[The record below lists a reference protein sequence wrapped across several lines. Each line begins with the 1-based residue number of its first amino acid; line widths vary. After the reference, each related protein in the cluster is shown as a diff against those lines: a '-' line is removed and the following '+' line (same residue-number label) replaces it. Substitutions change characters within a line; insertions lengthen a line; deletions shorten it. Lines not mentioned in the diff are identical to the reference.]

1 MVRNKKII
9 YGTVSFIVTMTLL
22 GVILLLNRD
31 EAKID
36 KEIDSYK
43 GIVVYDN
50 GKNLENNY
58 GRHYSEDGY
67 YYGEKWQCVEFVKRF
82 YYEVKGHRMPDILG
96 NAKDFFDPAVPQG
109 KLNHRRGLLQFRN
122 GGNVRPEVDDL
133 LVFTGGKY
141 GHVAIISVVNEDS
154 IEIIQQN
161 VTGHSRQILPMTIKK
176 AHYYIGTTNPPAGWL
191 RQENA
196 QLNH

>member
-1 MVRNKKII
+1 VRNKKTI
-9 YGTVSFIVTMTLL
+9 YVLISIFLAMTLL
-22 GVILLLNRD
+22 GVILYLNRD
-31 EAKID
+31 EAKVER
-36 KEIDSYK
+36 EIDSYK
-43 GIVVYDN
+43 SVVVYDN
-50 GKNLENNY
+50 GKNIENNY

-82 YYEVKGHRMPDILG
+82 YYDAKRHRIPDVLG
-96 NAKDFFDPAVPQG
+96 NAKDFFDSAVPQG

-122 GGNVRPEVDDL
+122 GDNVRPEVDDL

-141 GHVAIISVVNEDS
+141 GHVAIITVVNEDS

-161 VTGHSRQILPMTIKK
+161 VKGQPRQILSLTIKK
-176 AHYYIGTTNPPAGWL
+176 DQYYVGTTNPPAGWL
-191 RQENA
+191 RKEES

>member
-1 MVRNKKII
+1 MRNKRII
-9 YGTVSFIVTMTLL
+9 YGVISIFLAMTLL
-22 GVILLLNRD
+22 GVIFYLNRD
-31 EAKID
+31 DAKLG

-43 GIVVYDN
+43 GVAVYFN
-50 GKNLENNY
+50 GKNSENNY
-58 GRHYSEDGY
+58 GCHYSEDGY

-82 YYEVKGHRMPDILG
+82 YYDAKGHRMTDVLG
-96 NAKDFFDPAVPQG
+96 NAKDFFDPAVAQG

-141 GHVAIISVVNEDS
+141 GHVAIITVVNEDA

-161 VTGHSRQILPMTIKK
+161 VMGQSRQILTLTIKK
-176 AHYYIGTTNPPAGWL
+176 DQYYVGNTNPPAGWL
-191 RQENA
+191 REEEV